1 MNQKDLSPGVCNST
15 AIRKAAR
22 HLGRFYDLCMAQ
34 TDLRITQYAILNLL
48 ATRGVL
54 TIAEL
59 AECLV
64 TDRATMGHNMRPLER
79 DGLIRIA
86 IGKHDRREREITLT
100 EAGRAKEASGRI
112 AWENA
117 QRQFEAAFGKE
128 DALAMRRVMQR
139 VTTLDLEVAVDKSKH
154 QG

>member
-1 MNQKDLSPGVCNST
+1 MNQNSLMPGPCNST

-34 TDLRITQYAILNLL
+34 TGVRITQYAILNLL
-48 ATRGVL
+48 ATRGAL

-59 AECLV
+59 AEILV

-86 IGKHDRREREITLT
+86 VGKNDRREREITLT
-100 EAGRAKEASGRI
+100 EAGRAKEAAGRI
-112 AWENA
+112 AWEGA
-117 QRQFEAAFGKE
+117 QRRFEAAFGKE

-139 VTTLDLEVAVDKSKH
+139 VTTLDLERPE
-154 QG
+154 

>member
-1 MNQKDLSPGVCNST
+1 MSRNDLPPGICNST
-15 AIRKAAR
+15 AIRKASR

-34 TDLRITQYAILNLL
+34 TDLRITQYAILNLI

-59 AECLV
+59 AESLV

-86 IGKHDRREREITLT
+86 VGKRDRREREITLT
-100 EAGRAKEASGRI
+100 EAGRVKEASGRT
-112 AWENA
+112 AWERA

-128 DALAMRRVMQR
+128 DALAMRRIMYR
-139 VTTLDLEVAVDKSKH
+139 ITTLDLEIPE
-154 QG
+154 

>member
-1 MNQKDLSPGVCNST
+1 MSQKDLPPGICNST

-22 HLGRFYDLCMAQ
+22 HLGRFYDQCMAQ

-59 AECLV
+59 AQALV

-79 DGLIRIA
+79 AGLIRIA
-86 IGKHDRREREITLT
+86 VGKKDRREREITLT
-100 EAGRAKEASGRI
+100 EDGKTKEAAGRI
-112 AWENA
+112 AWERA
-117 QRQFEAAFGKE
+117 QHQFETAFGKE

-139 VTTLDLEVAVDKSKH
+139 VTALDLELP
-154 QG
+154 G